1 MRGVCMAHTPFMMCE
16 GQAVIH
22 VGAHSHA
29 SVCSSHACWHTQS
42 CKCMRQSCACWH
54 TQSCKGVCGGHAL
67 VCAHSHARVC
77 AAGMR
82 LPEPLRSPPLNSHA
96 KAQEGPTLAPE
107 RRALTPRPLAWLR
120 LEHACSPAPGPLCWF
135 PPRTECW
142 FPPRTECPPDA
153 SKAASTESAP
163 AVLFPTHAQRNPCAA
178 YRCRLLPAMPIQP
191 RLPWLTAPRHARPAT
206 PTVADC
212 FPPCPSNTPKAAK
225 LVAAPG
231 SSSQVLCAASS
242 HLSSP
247 CVRVRVYV
255 HLYVC
260 THMRVCVCVLRCV
273 RAHVDTFVVQAASR
287 AHT

>member
-1 MRGVCMAHTPFMMCE
+1 MQPRPRDHSAGSHHVQNAHPM
-16 GQAVIH
+16 QA
-22 VGAHSHA
+22 
-29 SVCSSHACWHTQS
+29 
-42 CKCMRQSCACWH
+42 
-54 TQSCKGVCGGHAL
+54 
-67 VCAHSHARVC
+67 
-77 AAGMR
+77 R
-82 LPEPLRSPPLNSHA
+82 LHPPKVHPLCCSPPTH
-96 KAQEGPTLAPE
+96 
-107 RRALTPRPLAWLR
+107 
-120 LEHACSPAPGPLCWF
+120 
-135 PPRTECW
+135 
-142 FPPRTECPPDA
+142 
-153 SKAASTESAP
+153 SA
-163 AVLFPTHAQRNPCAA
+163 TRAA
-178 YRCRLLPAMPIQP
+178 YRSRLLPAMPIQP
-191 RLPWLTAPRHARPAT
+191 RLPWPTASRHARPAT

-287 AHT
+287 ART